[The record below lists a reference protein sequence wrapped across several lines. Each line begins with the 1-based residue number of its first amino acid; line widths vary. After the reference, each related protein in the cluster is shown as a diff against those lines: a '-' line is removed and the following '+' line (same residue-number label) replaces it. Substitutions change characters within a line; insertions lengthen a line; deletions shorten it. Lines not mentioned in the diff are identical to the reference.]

1 MFHLTGNVILIFD
14 ELSYL
19 GKFEMRLLVYL
30 SFLVLFTS
38 VHSVRYI
45 FLKSEQINDVQC
57 TAQCRNNVH
66 N

>member
-1 MFHLTGNVILIFD
+1 MFHLTGNVILIFN